1 MGKTV
6 SIYII
11 LILYTVI
18 NTVYVFDS
26 INTLALFPKLKDIF
40 IKQVFLG

>member
-26 INTLALFPKLKDIF
+26 INTLALFS
-40 IKQVFLG
+40 